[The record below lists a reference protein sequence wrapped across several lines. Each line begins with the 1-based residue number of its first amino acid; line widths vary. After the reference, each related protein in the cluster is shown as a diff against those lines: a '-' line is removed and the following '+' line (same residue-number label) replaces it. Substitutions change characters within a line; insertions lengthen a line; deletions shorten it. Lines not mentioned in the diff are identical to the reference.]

1 MNKKDIAYVMA
12 VVATLAPS
20 IAHSTTFVV
29 YDSVT
34 AGQTSFDSTVALS
47 GGTLSTQV
55 LSSATGSYTSFTMS
69 KTPIYTYPQITG
81 TLADIAPFGSVRGPS
96 GDSRASGIAFN
107 FSSAINSF
115 GLNVGDWGTCCYPSS
130 LYIAFDDGAP
140 ILVGT
145 ANSDSDAPRTN
156 GDFSMFVG
164 AFDDAG
170 TFSKVEFWG
179 DGFGEVLY
187 AGGTIRSAA
196 VDVGSLPPAV
206 PEPAAWAMMIVGMG
220 MVGAA
225 LRRRIRVSEVN
236 FTDRVRSISGS

>member
-1 MNKKDIAYVMA
+1 MKNEYIAYAIA
-12 VVATLAPS
+12 VVATIAPAV
-20 IAHSTTFVV
+20 AHSTTFVV
-29 YDSVT
+29 YDSVPG
-34 AGQTSFDSTVALS
+34 GQTAFDSTVALS

-55 LSSATGSYTSFTMS
+55 LSSATSGYTNFTMS
-69 KTPIYTYPQITG
+69 KTPFFTYPQING
-81 TLADIAPFGSVRGPS
+81 TLADIAPFGSVRGPG

-107 FSSAINSF
+107 FSTAINSF

-130 LYIAFDDGAP
+130 LYIAFDNGTP

-145 ANSDSDAPRTN
+145 ANSVSDAPRTN

-206 PEPAAWAMMIVGMG
+206 PEPAAWAMMILGMG
-220 MVGAA
+220 MIGAA
-225 LRRRIRVSEVN
+225 LRRRIKVSEVN
-236 FTDRVRSISGS
+236 FTNRLRSISGS